1 MEKFSKEML
10 SELARQVMIDLNDE
24 ELSELQEEFETYLK
38 QMDLLNRID
47 TEGVEEMVYP
57 FETPTVYIRNDE
69 DVHTISQEMAL
80 KNAPKASAGHVL
92 VPKVVK

>member
-1 MEKFSKEML
+1 MEKFSKDML

-69 DVHTISQEMAL
+69 DVHAISQEMAL